1 MKIKMQDIYDLEDEN
16 LMNWDIGY
24 RGGTYGISVDDFLN
38 RFMIDEDMA
47 DLLPNKIGAY
57 CNYLGGGLRG
67 SVCVS
72 SYSEKLPKKLAKII
86 DEFTELCR
94 QRYLEIE
101 NEMLLNDEGTE
112 DDPNWDAMGTNASR
126 RAGIISS
133 Y

>member
-1 MKIKMQDIYDLEDEN
+1 MQDIYDLEDEN